1 MRGDEG
7 GAAREYMLRR
17 LKPLGPHVTRTYRKP
32 TAAATATASGLGSG
46 ARAAMSQG
54 RMRRR
59 AMGGGACSGGRDAC
73 SGAGGCSEGAVREA
87 RRKQHDGRTRMRE
100 CTDGEADALAR
111 CSWGRDNYLSGYQ
124 PCSERKGGARVAE
137 ASGRDEGAR
146 VMCGIRRWRAV
157 IGGRPGRTSAFRNEV
172 EEMGGPLFIKAPT
185 YRRLPSVPSPEP
197 ALVTSR
203 ERFHPRPASTC
214 ALTSAAA
221 LHSTCQST
229 QQTAPAAYH
238 SPLALRPPSHAV
250 AGRGAEGHFSPPAH
264 PCRLALARCST

>member
-17 LKPLGPHVTRTYRKP
+17 LKPLGPHVTRTYREP
-32 TAAATATASGLGSG
+32 TAAAAATATASGLGSG

-54 RMRRR
+54 RVRRR
-59 AMGGGACSGGRDAC
+59 TVGGGAWSGGRDAC

-197 ALVTSR
+197 ALVGSR
-203 ERFHPRPASTC
+203 AWFPSSPSKHC
-214 ALTSAAA
+214 C
-221 LHSTCQST
+221 LHQRC
-229 QQTAPAAYH
+229 PAAFYMPIKTTNCRRRIPQPIP
-238 SPLALRPPSHAV
+238 PLSAV
-250 AGRGAEGHFSPPAH
+250 TC
-264 PCRLALARCST
+264 CRWPRR